1 MQRFTDKQGGEWCVL
16 VTDQALEELRRNAQ
30 IDLAT
35 LGMSAG
41 EAIQERMGQDA
52 SVVVVCLLA
61 ICKGQRLQRQ
71 IPQDQFGQLV
81 EEVYPAA
88 RDALL
93 DALID
98 WPTNAAMKARLRRAA
113 RAIRADWARP
123 KEEPQPKLTVET
135 NSPEPKL
142 AVKKAPEKQAKDAE
156 AKK

>member
-30 IDLAT
+30 IDLAV

-123 KEEPQPKLTVET
+123 KEEPLPKVDTS
-135 NSPEPKL
+135 SPEPKL
-142 AVKKAPEKQAKDAE
+142 AVKKAAEKQAKDAE